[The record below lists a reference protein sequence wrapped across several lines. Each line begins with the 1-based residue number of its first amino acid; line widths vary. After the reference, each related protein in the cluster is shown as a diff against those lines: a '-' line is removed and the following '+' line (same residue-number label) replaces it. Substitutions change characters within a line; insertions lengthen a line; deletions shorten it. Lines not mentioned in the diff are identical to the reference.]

1 MTDRFNI
8 DSHKL
13 IFHPKRVAQWQE
25 AADQWEKA
33 KSVYPI
39 YVEVSPVGACNHRC
53 TFCAVDY
60 IGYKSNRLSTSV
72 IAERLPEMGQLG
84 VKSIM
89 FAGEGEPLLHK
100 DTAEH
105 VLICNEANIDVAF
118 TTNASVVRQDFIDRA
133 LPGVTWIKVSLNAG
147 TPETYSKIHQ
157 TKESDF
163 HRVIENLKVMVAE
176 KKAGNTSCTIGAQ
189 TLLLPENSDEL
200 EQLIHICRDEIGLD
214 YLVIKPYSQH
224 KYSNT
229 KIYENIDYTTYF
241 DFGDKL
247 SRYNTDSFNVVFR
260 GKTLEKYGESE
271 ALRYKKCHATPY
283 FWAYV
288 MADGSVYGCSA
299 YLLNDKFCYGNLNEQ
314 SFKQIWEGS
323 KRQENLR
330 FINADLNISDCR
342 KNAWFSKSIP
352 NEAKM
357 AVRSYEFSFSLLGS
371 CVEVRA

>member
-89 FAGEGEPLLHK
+89 FAGEGEPLLHT

-118 TTNASVVRQDFIDRA
+118 TQCISSPPGLHRQSSAWRNVDKSFTQCGNAR
-133 LPGVTWIKVSLNAG
+133 
-147 TPETYSKIHQ
+147 
-157 TKESDF
+157 
-163 HRVIENLKVMVAE
+163 NL
-176 KKAGNTSCTIGAQ
+176 
-189 TLLLPENSDEL
+189 
-200 EQLIHICRDEIGLD
+200 
-214 YLVIKPYSQH
+214 
-224 KYSNT
+224 
-229 KIYENIDYTTYF
+229 
-241 DFGDKL
+241 
-247 SRYNTDSFNVVFR
+247 
-260 GKTLEKYGESE
+260 
-271 ALRYKKCHATPY
+271 
-283 FWAYV
+283 
-288 MADGSVYGCSA
+288 
-299 YLLNDKFCYGNLNEQ
+299 
-314 SFKQIWEGS
+314 
-323 KRQENLR
+323 
-330 FINADLNISDCR
+330 
-342 KNAWFSKSIP
+342 
-352 NEAKM
+352 
-357 AVRSYEFSFSLLGS
+357 
-371 CVEVRA
+371 